1 MTTELTSAQN
11 RKEREFQRR
20 EQEILTAATS
30 LFKKDTWEDVTV
42 SQIAEQAEI
51 GKGTVYKHFSCKE
64 DIYARLAL
72 NFHYQL
78 MAVFKS
84 IERNQDTLAFMRDA
98 ISESFR
104 FYRKNTVCA
113 KLSSYCKRVDF
124 KQRISPTLRA
134 EYESLDLEFESFF
147 GSLLQTGI
155 DDGTIKSQPITHL
168 MVGLEATFEGALSM
182 MMNDSYT
189 DFSELK
195 EDEFVEVITS
205 FMMNALSAEAEKTT
219 I

>member
-1 MTTELTSAQN
+1 MTTELSSVQN

-20 EQEILTAATS
+20 EQEILDAATA
-30 LFKKDTWEDVTV
+30 LFEKDAWEDVTV

-64 DIYARLAL
+64 DIYARVAL
-72 NFHYQL
+72 GFHYQL
-78 MAVFKS
+78 MEVFRS
-84 IERNQDTLAFMRDA
+84 INRDQDVLLFMRDA

-124 KQRISPTLRA
+124 KQRISPSLRG
-134 EYESLDLEFESFF
+134 EYEALDLEFQEFF

-155 DDGTIKSQPITHL
+155 DDGTIKQRPIMHL
-168 MVGLEATFEGALSM
+168 MIGLEATFEGAISM
-182 MMNDSYT
+182 IMNDSYT

-195 EDEFVEVITS
+195 EDEFVEVITG
-205 FMMNALSAEAEKTT
+205 FMMNALSATV
-219 I
+219 